1 MKLQSKILLIALIR
15 TVLLWVILTGLGS
28 YKLELLTQEHA
39 SRYQRLLL
47 LISKLNGE
55 VIWMK
60 KNTEL
65 IEKTMEL
72 SYKLFSEMQKQN
84 VDRELSQTAL
94 AVAKISMRSRKSI
107 C

>member
-1 MKLQSKILLIALIR
+1 
-15 TVLLWVILTGLGS
+15 
-28 YKLELLTQEHA
+28 
-39 SRYQRLLL
+39 
-47 LISKLNGE
+47 
-55 VIWMK
+55 MK

-94 AVAKISMRSRKSI
+94 AVAKDIHEIKKEYMLILRGISEAMEVCLCQIFLQLWRQRSNRRQQKKGRS
-107 C
+107 

>member
-1 MKLQSKILLIALIR
+1 MESYCFLLLADYCANLFELFLRLQGDALTMKLQSKILLIALIR

-60 KNTEL
+60 R
-65 IEKTMEL
+65 I
-72 SYKLFSEMQKQN
+72 
-84 VDRELSQTAL
+84 
-94 AVAKISMRSRKSI
+94 RS
-107 C
+107 